1 MLLFTVVCVVYLNGI
16 KWQFHLRDVK
26 KVRSKETVGNTC
38 IVLKVIFVVTDIITV
53 WHVGVD

>member
-26 KVRSKETVGNTC
+26 KVKSKETVGNTC
-38 IVLKVIFVVTDIITV
+38 IVLKVIFGSQISSQFGMLIK
-53 WHVGVD
+53 